1 MQRSLIQ
8 FTFVLLM
15 TIGFTGPLALVG
27 QEDSSQDTPPG
38 RQEEVLGDMELID
51 RVDVLRRQLESP
63 SIPERD
69 KAQQELIG
77 LGIRVLDH
85 LDPAE
90 PSEATDLIQR
100 ISMVRTELEKVVA
113 AITTKSSRVTL
124 VGKMTVGEALA
135 GLKKQTENDVALTA
149 TTPDIFS
156 KREIDLKIENGT
168 FWEALNSIA
177 QQGEIAISPYA
188 ASAGQLRLDPTQSAM
203 QQAVEP
209 LENKVA
215 VSTIQPPQCVSGIF
229 GISVTQINASRN
241 LVNPKL
247 NSCNISTVV
256 RWEPRITPISFQ
268 LPAASIKAVDG
279 QNKEIKLTNREAVF
293 YGTVQS
299 EIAEIEFFIPIELTD
314 RSTEKIKTLT
324 GVGEALIAGRTE
336 TFRFK
341 KLGRLKDGYQQT
353 RAGATVTFQGIE
365 KNEELFG
372 LAVKL
377 GFDAQQNALESY
389 HSWVY
394 DNKIYLE
401 NKTGEQ
407 IVPIAYDGIGQTEN
421 EITVRYYF
429 DTDPSAMTL
438 VYKTPASIV
447 KVPIKIEL
455 TDIPLP

>member
-1 MQRSLIQ
+1 MQRSLLQ
-8 FTFVLLM
+8 FAFVLLM
-15 TIGFTGPLALVG
+15 AICFTGPSALVG
-27 QEDSSQDTPPG
+27 QEDTSQDTPPS

-69 KAQQELIG
+69 KSQQELIG

-100 ISMVRTELEKVVA
+100 ISKVRTELEKVVA

-135 GLKKQTENDVALTA
+135 GLKRQTENDVALTA

-168 FWEALNSIA
+168 FWEALNIIA
-177 QQGEIAISPYA
+177 QRGEIAISPYA

-203 QQAVEP
+203 QQAI
-209 LENKVA
+209 ENKPT
-215 VSTIQPPQCVSGIF
+215 VSTSQPPQCVSGIF
-229 GISVTQINASRN
+229 GISVTQVNASRN

-247 NSCNISTVV
+247 NYCNISTVV

-279 QNKEIKLTNREAVF
+279 QNKKVKLTNREAVF

-353 RAGATVTFQGIE
+353 RAGATVTYQGIE

-372 LAVKL
+372 LAIKL

-438 VYKTPASIV
+438 VYQTPASIV